1 VTRSIDVVTT
11 PRPKVLLVEDD
22 RPLRA
27 SIARGLR
34 ENGYEVDQAETGPD
48 ALAMATAK
56 SYDAVVLDILL
67 PGLKGDAVCGQ
78 LRANGVRMP
87 VLMLTALDAVE
98 QRIAGLDA
106 GADDYLTKPFD
117 FGELLARL
125 RALIRRSH
133 QVLASRIVIGDLSI
147 DTVRRSVRRGARDIS
162 LTAKEYELLLYLAR
176 NAGRVVARS
185 ELMQEVWGGEAR
197 SGHSNLIDV
206 YAGRLRRKIDE
217 GEGIALLATL
227 RGSGLLLEAPARA
240 RRARSKAGRE

>member
-1 VTRSIDVVTT
+1 MSNSR
-11 PRPKVLLVEDD
+11 PRLLLVEDD

-27 SIARGLR
+27 SIARGMR
-34 ENGYEVDQAETGPD
+34 ENGYEVDQAETGPE
-48 ALAMATAK
+48 ALTMVAART
-56 SYDAVVLDILL
+56 YDAIVLDILL

-78 LRANGVRMP
+78 LRANGVRTP
-87 VLMLTALDAVE
+87 VLMLTALDAVD

-125 RALIRRSH
+125 RALIRRSQ
-133 QVLASRIVIGDLSI
+133 QVLTSKVVIADLTI
-147 DTVRRSVRRGARDIS
+147 DTVRRSVHRGSREVA
-162 LTAKEYELLLYLAR
+162 LTAKEYELLLFLAR
-176 NAGRVVARS
+176 NAGRVVTRV
-185 ELMQEVWGGEAR
+185 ELMQEVWGGESR

-217 GEGIALLATL
+217 GERVALLSTL

-240 RRARSKAGRE
+240 QRSRSRAAKE